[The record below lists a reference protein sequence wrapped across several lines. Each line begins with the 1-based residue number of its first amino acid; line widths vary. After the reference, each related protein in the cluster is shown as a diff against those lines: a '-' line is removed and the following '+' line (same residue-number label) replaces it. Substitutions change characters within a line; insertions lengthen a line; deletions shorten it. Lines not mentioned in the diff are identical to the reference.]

1 MKKALLI
8 AGRELGAYRRSW
20 LGPAIVAAVL
30 LTDGLLFYG
39 WVLTEKLLSA
49 EALSQF
55 FYIASGPLMI
65 AAILLSMRL
74 VAEERQVGTMTLL
87 NTAPITEFDIVLGK
101 YLALLA
107 VLVLMTLLSAY
118 MPALLLVRGKVSFA
132 HVATGYAGLILLGGA
147 AASIGLFASSLTR
160 SQIVAGILGAGML
173 TPLVILWMLARV
185 VDPPLNQFLSG
196 LAIHHENYRPFMDGV
211 LELHRVV
218 YYLVVTAFFLLAATK
233 TLEARRWR

>member
-1 MKKALLI
+1 MTKALLI

-20 LGPAIVAAVL
+20 LGPAVIAAVL

-49 EALSQF
+49 EALAQF

-74 VAEERQVGTMTLL
+74 VAEERQTGTITLL
-87 NTAPITEFDIVLGK
+87 NTAPVTEFDIVLGK
-101 YLALLA
+101 FLALLT
-107 VLVLMTLLSAY
+107 VLVTMTLLSGY
-118 MPALLLVRGKVSFA
+118 MPALLMVRGKVSFA
-132 HVATGYAGLILLGGA
+132 HVLTGYTGLILLGSA
-147 AASIGLFASSLTR
+147 AAAIGLFASALTR
-160 SQIVAGILGAGML
+160 SQIVAGVLAAGML
-173 TPLVILWMLARV
+173 TPLVILWALARV
-185 VDPPLNQFLSG
+185 VDPPYNRFLSAA
-196 LAIHHENYRPFMDGV
+196 AIHHENFRPFMDGV
-211 LELHRVV
+211 LEFQRVI